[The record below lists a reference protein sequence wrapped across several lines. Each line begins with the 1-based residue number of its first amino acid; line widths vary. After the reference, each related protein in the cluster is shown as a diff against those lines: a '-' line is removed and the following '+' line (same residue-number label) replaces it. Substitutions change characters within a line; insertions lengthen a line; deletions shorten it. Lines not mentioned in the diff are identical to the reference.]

1 MPIALPQETMTIMNA
16 PIGDSHKK
24 DIAHA
29 LHPYTNL
36 AVHEDQ
42 GPLIISKG
50 EGVYVWDDQG
60 NRYLEGLGGL
70 WCVSLGFSEPRLAA
84 AAADQFAALPYS
96 HTFAH
101 RSTEPVIALADK
113 LLEIAP
119 EPMTKAFFLSSGSEA
134 IDAMIRFTWYYN
146 NGRGLPEKKKIIS
159 RKRGY
164 HGVTVAGGSLTAIPL
179 MQNDFDLPLDRMIH
193 TDTAGYYRYGRTGES
208 EEEFATRLADNLEQ
222 LILSEG
228 PETVAAFVAE
238 PVMGAGGVMTP
249 PATYFKKV
257 QAVLKKYDVL
267 MVADEVICGF
277 GRTGNMWGC
286 QTYDIQPDMVTCAK
300 QLSSGYLPISA
311 LMISD
316 KIYDVLK
323 EQSKKHGALGMGYT
337 YGGHPVSCAVALET
351 LKIYEERNIVDCVRE
366 LAPRFQ
372 ERLSALSKSPLVGEA
387 RGVGLIG
394 ALELVADKKTREQY
408 PAELKIGATLAARAL
423 NHGLVVRALPG
434 DVIGICPPL
443 IITLEQIDELFDS
456 LSIAVTETEALVK
469 KAA

>member
-1 MPIALPQETMTIMNA
+1 MTIMNA

-146 NGRGLPEKKKIIS
+146 NGRGLPKKKKIIS

-193 TDTAGYYRYGRTGES
+193 TNTAGYYRYGRTGES

-351 LKIYEERNIVDCVRE
+351 LKIYEERNIVDRVRE

-394 ALELVADKKTREQY
+394 ALELVADKNTREQY

-443 IITLEQIDELFDS
+443 IITIEQIDELFDS

>member
-1 MPIALPQETMTIMNA
+1 MNA

-351 LKIYEERNIVDCVRE
+351 LKIYEERNIVDRVRE

-394 ALELVADKKTREQY
+394 ALELVADKNTREQY

-443 IITLEQIDELFDS
+443 IITKEQIDELFDS

>member
-1 MPIALPQETMTIMNA
+1 MNA

-351 LKIYEERNIVDCVRE
+351 LKIYEEHNIVDRVRE

>member
-84 AAADQFAALPYS
+84 AAADQFAALHYS

-208 EEEFATRLADNLEQ
+208 EEEFATRLADNLEH

-351 LKIYEERNIVDCVRE
+351 LKIYEERNIVDRVRE

-394 ALELVADKKTREQY
+394 ALELVADKNTREQY

-443 IITLEQIDELFDS
+443 IITKEQIDELFDS

>member
-1 MPIALPQETMTIMNA
+1 MNA

-351 LKIYEERNIVDCVRE
+351 LKIYEERNIVDRVRE

-394 ALELVADKKTREQY
+394 ALELVADKNTREQY

-443 IITLEQIDELFDS
+443 IITKEQIDELFDS

-469 KAA
+469 KAT

>member
-1 MPIALPQETMTIMNA
+1 M
-16 PIGDSHKK
+16 S
-24 DIAHA
+24 
-29 LHPYTNL
+29 
-36 AVHEDQ
+36 
-42 GPLIISKG
+42 
-50 EGVYVWDDQG
+50 
-60 NRYLEGLGGL
+60 
-70 WCVSLGFSEPRLAA
+70 
-84 AAADQFAALPYS
+84 
-96 HTFAH
+96 
-101 RSTEPVIALADK
+101 
-113 LLEIAP
+113 
-119 EPMTKAFFLSSGSEA
+119 KAFFLNSGSEA

-146 NGRGLPEKKKIIS
+146 NGRGLPDKKKIIS

-193 TDTAGYYRYGRTGES
+193 TDTAGYYRYGLPGES
-208 EEEFATRLADNLEQ
+208 EEDFATRLADNLEQ

-249 PATYFKKV
+249 PATYFEKI
-257 QAVLKKYDVL
+257 QAILTKYDVL

-277 GRTGNMWGC
+277 GRTGNMWGS
-286 QTYDIQPDMVTCAK
+286 QTYGIEPDMVTCAK

-316 KIYDVLK
+316 KVYDVLK

-351 LKIYEERNIVDCVRE
+351 LKIYEERKIVDHVQKIAPHFQSR
-366 LAPRFQ
+366 LAA
-372 ERLSALSKSPLVGEA
+372 LGDSAIVGEA

-394 ALELVADKKTREQY
+394 ALELVADKDTKEQY
-408 PAELKIGATLAARAL
+408 PAEMKLGAQLVAHALAR
-423 NHGLVVRALPG
+423 GLIVRALPG

-443 IITLEQIDELFDS
+443 IITEAQIDELFDA
-456 LSIAVTETEALVK
+456 LAEAVQETERQLGLK
-469 KAA
+469 T